1 MPGRLRLSFAPL
13 VQQRI
18 GGSVDTSQIESTR
31 DASVEAV
38 RGVVD
43 RLAAEVWQLSEVS
56 LQEVESSKAHLR
68 ELEEAGFT
76 IVSGAA
82 GVPTAFVA
90 EWTSGD
96 GGPAI
101 GFLPEYDALPGLG
114 NEAVPRREPRAD
126 GVTNGHGCG
135 HNLLGAALTGAAIAA
150 RQAAETLDLAGTIRV
165 YGCAAEETEGAKIY
179 MARDGLFD
187 DLDACLHW
195 HPAPIAAVANVR
207 LASVNLIKIEFHG
220 RTAHAGLEPW
230 KGRSALHAMEL
241 AAHGL
246 NLMREHIEPTA
257 RVQYIFEAS
266 GDAPNVVPDYARMF
280 LVLRDIDRVRVVA
293 TTEWAREV
301 AEGAARATQTTAD
314 FTVYAGMHDLL
325 PNTPLA
331 ERMQRHL
338 EQVGTPAW
346 DADEQ
351 AFATEC
357 QRELAITEAGLA
369 TVVMPLPDEPSL
381 GGATD
386 VAEASWIT
394 PTMGI
399 TMPTMPLGVP
409 LHTWPVTACAG
420 MSIGLKGAHAAADVL
435 ARTALD
441 LLTDDQLRTDASA
454 DLDRR
459 RGDYRHVSLLPP
471 EQRHPIDLPDWLITD
486 GSAEAIR
493 TLEHAS

>member
-1 MPGRLRLSFAPL
+1 MARAESTLF
-13 VQQRI
+13 
-18 GGSVDTSQIESTR
+18 GSVEGVR
-31 DASVEAV
+31 AVVE
-38 RGVVD
+38 
-43 RLAAEVWQLSEVS
+43 RLAAEVWQLAEVS
-56 LQEVESSKAHLR
+56 LQEVESCKAHRR
-68 ELEEAGFT
+68 ELEAAGFT
-76 IVSGAA
+76 TVSTGSA

-90 EWTSGD
+90 EWSAGE
-96 GGPAI
+96 GGPTV
-101 GFLPEYDALPGLG
+101 GFLPEYDALPGLA
-114 NEAVPRREPRAD
+114 NQAVPRREPRAD
-126 GVTNGHGCG
+126 GVTSGHGCG

-150 RQAAETLDLAGTIRV
+150 KDISESLDLGGTIRV
-165 YGCAAEETEGAKIY
+165 FGCAAEETEGAKVY

-187 DLDACLHW
+187 ELDACLHW
-195 HPAPIAAVANVR
+195 HPAPLAAVANAR
-207 LASVNLIKIEFHG
+207 LASTNLIKIEFHG

-246 NLMREHIEPTA
+246 NLMREHLEPTA
-257 RVQYIFEAS
+257 RVQYVFEAG
-266 GDAPNVVPDYARMF
+266 GDAPNVVPDYARIF
-280 LVLRDIDRVRVVA
+280 LILRDVDRARVVA
-293 TTEWAREV
+293 TTEWAREI
-301 AEGAARATQTTAD
+301 AEGAARATRTRAE
-314 FTVYAGMHDLL
+314 FVVHSGMHDLL

-338 EQVGTPAW
+338 EDVGAPSW
-346 DADEQ
+346 DSDDQ
-351 AFATEC
+351 LFAQGC
-357 QRELAITEAGLA
+357 QRELGIAETGLA
-369 TVVMPLPDEPSL
+369 TTVLPLPDEPAL

-420 MSIGLKGAHAAADVL
+420 MSIGLKGAHAATDVL
-435 ARTALD
+435 TRMALD
-441 LLTDDQLRTDASA
+441 LLTDDQLRADAYA
-454 DLDRR
+454 DLERR
-459 RGDYRHVSLLPP
+459 RGAGYRYVSPLPP